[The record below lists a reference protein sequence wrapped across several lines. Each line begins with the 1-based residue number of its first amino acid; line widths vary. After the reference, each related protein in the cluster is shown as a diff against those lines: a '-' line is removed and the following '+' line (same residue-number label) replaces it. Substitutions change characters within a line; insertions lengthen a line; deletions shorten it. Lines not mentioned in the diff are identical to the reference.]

1 MSLIFVVDDDPD
13 VRELVEYKLLQQGH
27 EVQSAADGQE
37 ALRLV
42 PRAKPA
48 LLLLDVMMPG
58 ISGFDVLT
66 KLRADEATKSLPI
79 IMLTAKAETAD
90 VERGLALGAND
101 YMIKPF
107 SPRELMNRIQAQL
120 VPVG

>member
-13 VRELVEYKLLQQGH
+13 VRELVEYKLLQQGFD
-27 EVQSAADGQE
+27 VQSASDGQE
-37 ALRLV
+37 ALREV
-42 PRAKPA
+42 PGAMA
-48 LLLLDVMMPG
+48 SLLLLDVMMPG
-58 ISGFDVLT
+58 LSGFDVLAR
-66 KLRADEATKSLPI
+66 LRTAAATRALPI
-79 IMLTAKAETAD
+79 IMLTAKAEPAD

-120 VPVG
+120 VPAA